1 MKKYFQLN
9 ILTSAKSI
17 YKGEISSLIAPGELG
32 FLGVLANHAPL
43 ITNLVAGK
51 IIFRGSSGEQTVI
64 QSKSKGF
71 MEVLK
76 NQATLLLD
84 DPENE

>member
-51 IIFRGSSGEQTVI
+51 IIFRDSSGEQTVI